1 MSSAKRKLQLLAAF
15 TALLTLALAV
25 GCKGFFQNPQ
35 LTTVTVGPPTP
46 TINQGSTL
54 QMTATGTYNDG
65 TTKTLTS
72 GVFWSSSASSIAS
85 VSNSGVVTGAAVGT
99 ATITASSGT
108 ISGSTSVTIALANL
122 VSIAVTPTSPSITQ
136 GTTQQFRAIGT
147 VQGGGTTDI
156 TTSVTWNSTNS
167 SAGSIASGT
176 TNGGLF
182 TAASS
187 VTTAQ
192 QTTITATSGTIVSNA
207 VTLTVNP

>member
-1 MSSAKRKLQLLAAF
+1 MSSTKRKLQLLAAF

-25 GCKGFFQNPQ
+25 GCRGFFQNPQ

-65 TTKTLTS
+65 STKTLTS
-72 GVFWSSSASSIAS
+72 GVFWSSSTSTIAS
-85 VSNSGVVTGAAVGT
+85 VSSSGVVTGAAVGT

-122 VSIAVTPTSPSITQ
+122 VSIAVTPTSFSITQ
-136 GTTQQFRAIGT
+136 GQTEQYKAIGT

-167 SAGSIASGT
+167 SAGSIASGA

-187 VTTAQ
+187 ITTT
-192 QTTITATSGTIVSNA
+192 QTTIITATSGTITSDQA
-207 VTLTVNP
+207 TLTVNP